1 MGVQAAIVRGV
12 GSHCEGAVIC
22 TNVNATFHTTLLR
35 KSLYFF
41 DPIGSRFGNS
51 MLDAWNAR
59 RTASATIRVT
69 YKFSQLLQSIV
80 TLFKL
85 SANGSI
91 SSWFSNC
98 RVFSGRISSSSIDNW
113 FSNWYSGGVFLV
125 CGCLGEVRRKHL
137 P

>member
-1 MGVQAAIVRGV
+1 MGVQAAIVRSV

-59 RTASATIRVT
+59 RTASAQQSELHTNSLSCYNRLLPCLSCLRTVASVVGSAIVEFSVVESAVVASTIG
-69 YKFSQLLQSIV
+69 
-80 TLFKL
+80 
-85 SANGSI
+85 SAIGTVAG
-91 SSWFSNC
+91 SSWSVGAFA
-98 RVFSGRISSSSIDNW
+98 
-113 FSNWYSGGVFLV
+113 
-125 CGCLGEVRRKHL
+125 K
-137 P
+137 

>member
-98 RVFSGRISSSSIDNW
+98 RVFSGRISSSRISSS
-113 FSNWYSGGVFLV
+113 SNWYNGGVFLV